1 MKWLNKQLLFLVSL
15 AAALVMTSCENYFGS
30 KTDLNFIDKPV
41 LQNRNIAYV
50 PILPVLDGFAKPT
63 DVIAGFDEL
72 IYVADAA
79 TEEVISL
86 DQSGREIGRIRVP
99 GVTSIAQDR
108 KLDLLAVGTYDTLL
122 TVSIPHPTITDS
134 ITVLDSVF
142 TLSCI
147 YRIVQRS
154 GLSLDLSSADV
165 RLVVRNPYFRKN
177 TFSLSDVD
185 RRFTSVAVL
194 ADNTYYAA
202 FDDLYDTQDAIFTFA
217 SKEFGIS
224 TGLPFEDD
232 DFLSPINV
240 SVNGELRSD
249 YFKDPSSITTLVQ
262 APQQFFMTTS
272 RDFIF
277 TSKSPNTTLKVQYIE
292 FTESVDGAAYE
303 VRDFVTGDTS
313 LAEGFLY
320 TPNRFQEPSDVTFT
334 GDGSNYMFVVD
345 AILDSL
351 YQFTNTGLEGIKP
364 PAAAADQQYIR
375 ASFGG
380 SDPTGKE
387 VGQFSEPSGVAYL
400 DEILY
405 VADAGN
411 GRILRYKLTLDF
423 E

>member
-1 MKWLNKQLLFLVSL
+1 
-15 AAALVMTSCENYFGS
+15 
-30 KTDLNFIDKPV
+30 
-41 LQNRNIAYV
+41 
-50 PILPVLDGFAKPT
+50 
-63 DVIAGFDEL
+63 
-72 IYVADAA
+72 
-79 TEEVISL
+79 
-86 DQSGREIGRIRVP
+86 
-99 GVTSIAQDR
+99 
-108 KLDLLAVGTYDTLL
+108 
-122 TVSIPHPTITDS
+122 
-134 ITVLDSVF
+134 
-142 TLSCI
+142 
-147 YRIVQRS
+147 
-154 GLSLDLSSADV
+154 
-165 RLVVRNPYFRKN
+165 
-177 TFSLSDVD
+177 
-185 RRFTSVAVL
+185 
-194 ADNTYYAA
+194 
-202 FDDLYDTQDAIFTFA
+202 
-217 SKEFGIS
+217 
-224 TGLPFEDD
+224 
-232 DFLSPINV
+232 
-240 SVNGELRSD
+240 
-249 YFKDPSSITTLVQ
+249 
-262 APQQFFMTTS
+262 MTTS

>member
-1 MKWLNKQLLFLVSL
+1 MMRSNKTFLFFLTVASLLTL
-15 AAALVMTSCENYFGS
+15 TSCENYFGN
-30 KTDLNFIDKPV
+30 KTDLDFIDKPV
-41 LQNRNIAYV
+41 FQNRNIAYV
-50 PILPVLDGFAKPT
+50 PILPVLDGFANPT

-86 DQSGREIGRIRVP
+86 DQSGREIGRIGVP

-122 TVSIPHPTITDS
+122 TVSIPHPTIPDS
-134 ITVLDSVF
+134 IQVLDSLF
-142 TLSCI
+142 NLSCI

-154 GLSLDLSSADV
+154 ALSLDLNSADV
-165 RLVVRNPYFRKN
+165 RLVVRNPYFRKS

-185 RRFTSVAVL
+185 RRFTSIAVL
-194 ADNTYYAA
+194 SDNSYYAT
-202 FDDLYDTQDAIFTFA
+202 FDDLYDTDDAVFTFA
-217 SKEFGIS
+217 SKEFGLS

-240 SVNGELRSD
+240 SVNGELRLD

-262 APQQFFMTTS
+262 PPQQFFMATQ

-292 FTESVDGAAYE
+292 LQEGPDGAAYE
-303 VRDFVTGDTS
+303 VRDFITGDTI

-320 TPNRFQEPSDVTFT
+320 TPNRFQQPSDVTFT
-334 GDGSNYMFVVD
+334 GDGSNYLFVVD
-345 AILDSL
+345 EILDSL

-387 VGQFSEPSGVAYL
+387 VGQFSGPSGVAYL

-405 VADAGN
+405 LADAGN
-411 GRILRYKLTLDF
+411 GRLLRFKLTLDF